1 MPLRFTRRILDHL
14 KHDNYEPGPVERLAQ
29 DFGLSE
35 ADMPEF
41 REAVKLLADRG
52 ALVVDGSGRVKLPV
66 MGDEI
71 TGVFRK
77 NARGFG
83 FIIPDIAYREGDL
96 FIPPDEVSDALTGD
110 TVRAQVVR
118 GVRRGEADT
127 TGRIVEVIK
136 RKRKSFAGELE
147 KRGGQWLVF
156 PDGKE
161 LTQPVVVPDAGAKFA
176 KPGDKV
182 IVELTQ
188 YPEGN
193 MLAEG
198 VVVRVLGEAGLPDV
212 ETQAVI
218 AAYNLPGEFE
228 QDCIE
233 QARAAA
239 AQFDVEVGAGAKE
252 GFTDREDLRN
262 DFIITI
268 DPPDAKDYDDA
279 IHIKTLPDGGWELG
293 VHIADV
299 AHFIA
304 PETPLDEEAK
314 ERGNSVYLP
323 RHVIPMLPEILSN
336 GICSLQEGVT
346 RFCKSAFLRYDR
358 EGNVR
363 SEGVAATVIKSSKRL
378 TYLEAQA
385 LIDGDLKEA
394 VKHAKTEPKY
404 TDQLI
409 ATLRQMDKLS
419 RAIRERRRK
428 QGMIHL
434 ELPDVVLLF
443 DELGHVVDAEKEDD
457 AYTHTLIEM
466 FMVEANEVLARLF
479 EGVRVPLLRRVH
491 PEPTPGDAQDL
502 QTYARVAGYKIP
514 KNPTR
519 QELQSL
525 LEATAGTA
533 AARAVHMA
541 VLRTLTRAE
550 YSPALIGH
558 FALASEAYAHFTSPI
573 RRYADTTVHRALT
586 EYLKHTSNGKAPPRS
601 DDDKKRLGDKLR
613 RSPMCPDQDTLV
625 DIGRHI
631 TQTEENAASAESS
644 LRQFLVLQLLQNH
657 LGEEFEGVCT
667 GVTNSGVFIQLDKY
681 LAEGMIKSADLPAGK
696 RGNAGYGQTGGRW
709 RIDPRTG
716 ALVHESTGRSFNIGD
731 TIKVTISAIDLAL
744 RKMDLVVAD
753 AEGRQAGK
761 AKRVGDQKSLSGGL
775 GGGGLNLDLDMLKDD
790 QGMTGAERRSQKS
803 KARERGKQDF
813 RKERKDKGKR

>member
-1 MPLRFTRRILDHL
+1 MSLRFTRRILDHL
-14 KHDNYEPGPVERLAQ
+14 KHEKYEPGPIERLAQ
-29 DFGLSE
+29 DLGVTES
-35 ADMPEF
+35 DMPEF
-41 REAVKLLADRG
+41 RDAVKLLADQKS
-52 ALVVDGSGRVKLPV
+52 LVLDASGRVKLPS

-71 TGVFRK
+71 TGTFRK

-83 FIIPDIAYREGDL
+83 FVVPDVAYREGDL

-110 TVRAQVVR
+110 TVRVEVVR
-118 GVRRGEADT
+118 GMRRGEADT
-127 TGRIVEVIK
+127 TGRIVEVLK
-136 RKRKSFAGELE
+136 RKRKSFAGELV

-161 LTQPVVVPDAGAKFA
+161 LTEPVVVPDAGAKHA
-176 KPGDKV
+176 APGDKV
-182 IVELTQ
+182 IVELTS
-188 YPEGN
+188 YPIGN
-193 MLAEG
+193 ILAEG

-218 AAYNLPGEFE
+218 AAYNLPGEFA
-228 QDCIE
+228 DACMD

-239 AQFDVEVGAGAKE
+239 AQFEEEVRAGEKD
-252 GFTDREDLRN
+252 GFTGREDLRD

-299 AHFIA
+299 AHFIK
-304 PETPLDEEAK
+304 PETPIDDEAK

-323 RHVIPMLPEILSN
+323 RHVIPMIPELLSN
-336 GICSLQEGVT
+336 GICSLQEGVV

-358 EGNVR
+358 DGNPY
-363 SEGVAATVIKSSKRL
+363 SEGVAATVIKSAKRL

-409 ATLRQMDKLS
+409 ATLRQMDKCS

-434 ELPDVVLLF
+434 ELPDVVLIF

-479 EGVRVPLLRRVH
+479 EGLGVPLLRRVH

-502 QTYARVAGYKIP
+502 QMYARVAGYKVP

-586 EYLKHTSNGKAPPRS
+586 EYLSLTANGKEAPRTDPE
-601 DDDKKRLGDKLR
+601 KKRLGEKLR
-613 RSPMCPDQDTLV
+613 RSLMCPDQDTLV
-625 DIGRHI
+625 EIGRHI
-631 TQTEENAASAESS
+631 TTTEENAAAAESN

-657 LGEEFEGVCT
+657 LGEEFEGVVT

-709 RIDPRTG
+709 RLDPRTG
-716 ALVHESTGRSFNIGD
+716 ALVHEATGRSFNIGD
-731 TIKVTISAIDLAL
+731 TVRVTISAIDLAL
-744 RKMDLVVAD
+744 RKLDLVVAD
-753 AEGRQAGK
+753 AESRQAGK
-761 AKRVGDQKSLSGGL
+761 VKRVPDKKNLGGGL
-775 GGGGLNLDLDMLKDD
+775 GGGGLHIDFDSLKG
-790 QGMTGAERRSQKS
+790 GMTGAERRSQKS
-803 KARERGKQDF
+803 KSRDRGKQDF